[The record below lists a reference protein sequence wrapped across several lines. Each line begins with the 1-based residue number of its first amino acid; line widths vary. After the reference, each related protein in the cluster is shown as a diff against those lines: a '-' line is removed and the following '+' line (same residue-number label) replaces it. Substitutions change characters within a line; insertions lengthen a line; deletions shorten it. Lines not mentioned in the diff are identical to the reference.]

1 MTAGESP
8 GAWNLIA
15 LSRTPYGGGSG
26 ASAPERTGSTTH
38 TGLQPEPARSCS
50 FASAGGDTYHGDRWV
65 LGVILVS
72 ELSSLCGRMG
82 GSVQTEPK
90 AVWPS
95 TQRMWTWA
103 SGSVHYKLLFS
114 PVLYCTS
121 PTGTGGRH
129 GLNRRSVPRGAAASG
144 AWVLPR
150 CPGWADLIGAS
161 LRHRAAVALWAS
173 CPLWNPDFSSAECGW
188 KQACLTGRRED
199 KKRGGCGLLLSLN
212 GWRAF
217 SIQEKF

>member
-8 GAWNLIA
+8 GVWNLIA

-26 ASAPERTGSTTH
+26 ASAPERTGSTTR
-38 TGLQPEPARSCS
+38 TGLQPEPARTRP

-144 AWVLPR
+144 PGCRLDAPAGLTWLAPR
-150 CPGWADLIGAS
+150 SATQRLWRSGPAALSGTQISPLQNADGNKPALQ
-161 LRHRAAVALWAS
+161 AAGKIRSVVGVDY
-173 CPLWNPDFSSAECGW
+173 CYH
-188 KQACLTGRRED
+188 
-199 KKRGGCGLLLSLN
+199 
-212 GWRAF
+212 
-217 SIQEKF
+217 